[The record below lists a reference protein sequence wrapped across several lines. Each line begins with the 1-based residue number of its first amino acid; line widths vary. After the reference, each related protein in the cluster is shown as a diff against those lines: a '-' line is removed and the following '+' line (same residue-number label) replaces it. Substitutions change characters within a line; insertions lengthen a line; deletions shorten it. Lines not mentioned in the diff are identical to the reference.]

1 MKIITDCFVFVLVF
15 VIVLVIVLV
24 IVIVNVN
31 AAYCFVPFYVLPF
44 GVV

>member
-1 MKIITDCFVFVLVF
+1 MKIITDCFVLVFVLVN
-15 VIVLVIVLV
+15 V

-31 AAYCFVPFYVLPF
+31 VAYCFVPFYVLPF